1 MIEDSY
7 KGLWYPLSNKTLPY
21 EGFKI
26 KMDYYFETTKMI
38 SRTPVGTPSLT
49 LEKQLSFFLLLW
61 MVNAKVILPNGMR
74 MEYYG

>member
-7 KGLWYPLSNKTLPY
+7 KGLWSPLSNKTLHY
-21 EGFKI
+21 EGMKI
-26 KMDYYFETTKMI
+26 KNGLLFRDTQDDIAFTGWYT
-38 SRTPVGTPSLT
+38 SLT
-49 LEKQLSFFLLLW
+49 LEKRLGFFLLLW